1 MSLVKL
7 NQFIINKI
15 IREALEE
22 DIGRGDITTD
32 ALIDSALK
40 VKGEFIPRDDFVL
53 AGLEVAKRVF
63 TMLDPGVKFTCSYK
77 EGDWVYKGGYYFAL
91 VEGKASALLKAERV
105 ALNFLQHICGIATLT
120 RRFVEAVKGLPVSIL
135 DTRKTTPGL
144 RHLEKYAVWVGG
156 GKNHRYNL
164 SDGVLIKDNH
174 LSITRGVTPT
184 ILSLKEK
191 VPFLSKIEIEVK
203 NLDQLKEALEAG
215 AEVIMLDNMGV
226 EEVREAVKM
235 AKGRALLEV
244 SGGITLDNIRQYAA
258 TGVNFI
264 SVGALTHSAPWVDI
278 SFIIVS

>member
-1 MSLVKL
+1 MKL
-7 NQFIINKI
+7 NPFIVDKI

-22 DIGRGDITTD
+22 DLGRGDITTD

-40 VKGEFIPRDDFVL
+40 VKGEFIAREDFVL
-53 AGLEVAKRVF
+53 AGYEVAKRAF
-63 TMLDPGVKFTCSYK
+63 TLLEPKVKFTSSYK

-91 VEGKASALLKAERV
+91 AEGKASALLKAERV
-105 ALNFLQHICGIATLT
+105 ALNFLQHTCAIATLT
-120 RRFVEAVKGLPVSIL
+120 RRFVEAVEGFPVKIL

-174 LSITRGVTPT
+174 LSITRGVTQT

-191 VPFLSKIEIEVK
+191 APFLSKVEIEVK
-203 NLDQLKEALEAG
+203 NLSQFKEALEAG

-226 EEVREAVKM
+226 EEVREAVQM
-235 AKGRALLEV
+235 AKGKALLEV

-258 TGVNFI
+258 TGVDCI